1 MRRFASSL
9 LLATGIVFLSSPAA
23 SQPLSENFDSVAG
36 LAAAGW
42 VMTNN
47 SNPAGTT
54 AWFQGNTAVFSSQAG
69 AAGSYI
75 AANLNGTTFGGNV
88 SNWLITPT
96 LTSLQDG
103 VVLTF
108 YTRTEAS
115 APATDRLEVRLST
128 NGSSTNVG
136 ATDASVGDFT
146 TLLLTVN
153 PTLTPGG
160 YPTAWTLFTATLSG
174 IGAGPVTGRIAFR
187 HVVPNSAANADV
199 VGIDSVILGAG
210 CPPPPPSL
218 VVTTPSEVGTGS
230 PNRVASIAPI
240 GGATYV
246 WGITNGTITGGQG
259 TPQVTFTAGAA
270 GTPLTLTVSVTV
282 GGCPGGG
289 GFANVTVL
297 PLGSAVPFYAVT
309 PCRVIDTRGAA
320 GPSGGPALATG
331 GADRAFVLAG
341 ACGIPPGASAV
352 SANVTVTAPGAPG
365 NLVIYR
371 GDGVLPGTSTINFSP
386 GQTRANNAV
395 LQLALDGTG
404 SVKVRNGSAG
414 SVHLVVDVNGYFQ

>member
-9 LLATGIVFLSSPAA
+9 LLATATAFLSSPAA
-23 SQPLSENFDSVAG
+23 GQPLSENFDSVAG

-47 SNPAGTT
+47 GNPAGSTG
-54 AWFQGNTAVFSSQAG
+54 WFQGNTAAFSSQAG
-69 AAGSYI
+69 AANSYV
-75 AANLNGTTFGGNV
+75 AANLNGTTFGGNI
-88 SNWLITPT
+88 SNWLITPA

-108 YTRTEAS
+108 YTRTETS
-115 APATDRLEVRLST
+115 APAADRLEVRLST
-128 NGSSTNVG
+128 NGSSSNVG

-153 PTLTPGG
+153 PTLIPGG
-160 YPTAWTLFTATLSG
+160 YPATWTLFTATLSG

-187 HVVPNSAANADV
+187 HVVPNNAANADV
-199 VGIDSVILGAG
+199 VGIDSVTLGAG

-259 TPQVTFTAGAA
+259 TPQVTFTAGTA
-270 GTPLTLTVSVTV
+270 GTPLTLTLSVTV
-282 GGCPGGG
+282 GGCPAGG

-297 PLGSAVPFYAVT
+297 PIGSAVPFYAVM

-320 GPSGGPALATG
+320 GPSGGPALAAG
-331 GADRAFVLAG
+331 SADRAFVLAG
-341 ACGIPPGASAV
+341 ACSIPAGASAV

-365 NLVIYR
+365 NLAIYR

-386 GQTRANNAV
+386 GQTRANNV
-395 LQLALDGTG
+395 LLQLALDGTG
-404 SVKVRNGSAG
+404 SVKVHNGSAG
-414 SVHLVVDVNGYFQ
+414 SVHLVLDVNGYFQ